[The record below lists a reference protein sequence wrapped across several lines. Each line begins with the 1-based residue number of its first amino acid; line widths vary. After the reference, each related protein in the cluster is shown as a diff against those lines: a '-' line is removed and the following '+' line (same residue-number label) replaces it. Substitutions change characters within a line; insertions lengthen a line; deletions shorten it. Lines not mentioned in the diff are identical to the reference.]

1 MAEDFLT
8 PIGTCHLFPRWHSF
22 KGFAL
27 TLIGSNGSKS
37 LCSTL
42 PKNPDLGFQSKV
54 IPFSRSNH
62 HVTKYGCFH
71 LAQSRQRW
79 CTFDGNSHGICSNT
93 PAVFDRIRSNSP
105 NSSNYQSIIQS
116 INHKENSFKKEE
128 TSNTSHITRQFRFSR
143 YSRRFARSCECTRR
157 LPKINARLRSLP
169 KISDW
174 ARFASPR
181 TQPAL
186 EIRIFKRILEPF
198 PRRYFIGSFMLRVC
212 LSSLHLCESPLP
224 NFLLCRSSGVVQT
237 IHEPFHCNEV
247 EPLRESKII

>member
-8 PIGTCHLFPRWHSF
+8 PTGTCHLFPRWHSF

-27 TLIGSNGSKS
+27 TLIGSNGNKS

-105 NSSNYQSIIQS
+105 NSSNYFNLSIVRKIVLRR
-116 INHKENSFKKEE
+116 KKRV
-128 TSNTSHITRQFRFSR
+128 THHTSHGNSDFRETPEGSR
-143 YSRRFARSCECTRR
+143 VAASAHEDCRRSTHDYDHFRRFPTELVLHRR
-157 LPKINARLRSLP
+157 AHNQHLKFVYLSEFLNRFRGGILSVRLC
-169 KISDW
+169 
-174 ARFASPR
+174 FASAFHRYICVNLLFP
-181 TQPAL
+181 TFCYAEVAAL
-186 EIRIFKRILEPF
+186 SKQSMNR
-198 PRRYFIGSFMLRVC
+198 FIVTKWNRW
-212 LSSLHLCESPLP
+212 E
-224 NFLLCRSSGVVQT
+224 NR
-237 IHEPFHCNEV
+237 
-247 EPLRESKII
+247 K